1 MFSFELDL
9 DIPPNGCIKITLPS
23 SPTFYYLE
31 MLSGLYKG
39 YILASLSADA
49 LYLYGFDYIYAGELS
64 FKSKMT
70 GLTAGTVDI

>member
-1 MFSFELDL
+1 
-9 DIPPNGCIKITLPS
+9 
-23 SPTFYYLE
+23 
-31 MLSGLYKG
+31 MLSGFYKG

-49 LYLYGFDYIYAGELS
+49 LYLYGFDYIYTGELS